1 MLRMLSP
8 AARAVVAERSSFF
21 ASSVSVPHLTKRE
34 QVVLAHLTPTSTIAD
49 IARALVVSPNTVKTQ
64 LQSLY
69 RKLEVSDRSSAI
81 RAAHAWG
88 LIEGDGE
95 V

>member
-1 MLRMLSP
+1 MIKGISYW
-8 AARAVVAERSSFF
+8 
-21 ASSVSVPHLTKRE
+21 SVEGGSDG
-34 QVVLAHLTPTSTIAD
+34 SAD

-69 RKLEVSDRSSAI
+69 RKLEVSDRASAI

-88 LIEGDGE
+88 LIESDTDL
-95 V
+95 

>member
-1 MLRMLSP
+1 M
-8 AARAVVAERSSFF
+8 
-21 ASSVSVPHLTKRE
+21 
-34 QVVLAHLTPTSTIAD
+34 VLAQLTPTSTIAD

-69 RKLEVSDRSSAI
+69 RKLEVSDRASAI

-88 LIEGDGE
+88 LIESDTDL
-95 V
+95 